1 VLAINETTDATGGA
15 LNEPAEERIRVLVV
29 GESPIVRA
37 GLAAAISETDQFEVV
52 GTCSLAASE
61 ALLDSTAAAAVLMES
76 SAFSSWMRGE
86 SVLEKESSREPPTV
100 ALTPR
105 EIEVLRLLAD
115 GASNKL
121 IAHKLGISEHT
132 VKFHVTSIL
141 SKLNAGSRTEAVTL
155 GVRKGLVY
163 L

>member
-1 VLAINETTDATGGA
+1 MNNGA
-15 LNEPAEERIRVLVV
+15 LNAFDERIRVLVI

-37 GLAAAISETDQFEVV
+37 GLTAALSESDRFEVV
-52 GTCSLAASE
+52 GTSNLAGSA
-61 ALLDSTAAAAVLMES
+61 ALFESTAASAVLMES
-76 SAFSSWMRGE
+76 STFSSWTLGDAASDSE
-86 SVLEKESSREPPTV
+86 SGPPPSV
-100 ALTPR
+100 SLTPR

-121 IAHKLGISEHT
+121 IAHKLGISDHT

-141 SKLNAGSRTEAVTL
+141 SKLNAGTRTEAVTL
-155 GVRKGLVY
+155 GVRMGLVY

>member
-1 VLAINETTDATGGA
+1 MNEAAD
-15 LNEPAEERIRVLVV
+15 ERIRVLIV

-37 GLAAAISETDQFEVV
+37 GLAAAISESERFEVV
-52 GTCSLAASE
+52 GSCNLAASTAMFE
-61 ALLDSTAAAAVLMES
+61 SAAASAVLMES
-76 SAFSSWMRGE
+76 GTFNTWMSADQNDPEPASS
-86 SVLEKESSREPPTV
+86 P
-100 ALTPR
+100 LTPR

-121 IAHKLGISEHT
+121 IAHKLGISDHT

-141 SKLNAGSRTEAVTL
+141 TKLNAGTRTEAVML

>member
-1 VLAINETTDATGGA
+1 MNGTAD
-15 LNEPAEERIRVLVV
+15 ERIRVLVV
-29 GESPIVRA
+29 GESPVVRA
-37 GLAAAISETDQFEVV
+37 GLAAAISESDRFEVV
-52 GTCSLAASE
+52 GMCPVAGST
-61 ALLDSTAAAAVLMES
+61 ALVESTAASAVLMES
-76 SAFSSWMRGE
+76 GTFSGWIAGEPASESDPGPKPHSA
-86 SVLEKESSREPPTV
+86 

-121 IAHKLGISEHT
+121 IAHKLGISDHT

-141 SKLNAGSRTEAVTL
+141 SKLNAGTRTEAVTM
-155 GVRKGLVY
+155 GVRMGLVY

>member
-1 VLAINETTDATGGA
+1 MNDADEDLRGA
-15 LNEPAEERIRVLVV
+15 AEEKIRVLVI

-37 GLAAAISETDQFEVV
+37 GLEAAIAESEHFEVV
-52 GTCSLAASE
+52 GASNAAGSAALFE
-61 ALLDSTAAAAVLMES
+61 ATDAAAVLMERG
-76 SAFSSWMRGE
+76 AFHSWMQAEPAGE
-86 SVLEKESSREPPTV
+86 SGAGPKLPAA

-115 GASNKL
+115 GASNKM
-121 IAHKLGISEHT
+121 IAHKLGISDHT

-141 SKLNAGSRTEAVTL
+141 TKLNAGSRTEAVTL
-155 GVRKGLVY
+155 GVRMGLVY

>member
-1 VLAINETTDATGGA
+1 
-15 LNEPAEERIRVLVV
+15 LNGTADERIRVLVI
-29 GESPIVRA
+29 GESAIVRA
-37 GLAAAISETDQFEVV
+37 GLAAAISESDRFEVV
-52 GTCSLAASE
+52 GTSTLAGSA
-61 ALLDSTAAAAVLMES
+61 ALIESTAASAVLMES
-76 SAFSSWMRGE
+76 GTFSSWIP
-86 SVLEKESSREPPTV
+86 KPPSV

-121 IAHKLGISEHT
+121 IAHKLGISDHT

-141 SKLNAGSRTEAVTL
+141 SKLNAGTRTEAVTL
-155 GVRKGLVY
+155 GIRMGLVY